1 MPVPL
6 GHNEFPLV
14 SPIGIRLKFSIIH
27 NFKNIT
33 IKLNI
38 RQLVLAFL
46 LLFAVSIQPKQ
57 LSAQPDEINFQI
69 FYDALS
75 PYGDWVDY
83 ENYGY
88 VWIPDVGPDFAPY
101 STDGYWVLTDFG
113 WTWVSD
119 YEWGWAPFHYGRW
132 DYDNYYGWL
141 WVPDNEWGPS
151 WVNWR
156 RADGYYG
163 WAPMQPGVSITLG
176 FNSPYN
182 NYNDHW
188 MFVSDRDFE
197 RHDLY
202 RYSVDRSR
210 HDILVRNSTII
221 NKVFIDNSRHTTYV
235 TGPSRVDVQRATG
248 RWIRPVAISDHEK
261 PGRDLNDGKLRM
273 YRPQVQKNSG
283 LSHKPAPVRVEKLD
297 NVQPPSARSRSAR
310 PQGTDRNYN
319 NNRSTQQRESTPVNN
334 NTERQQQQNGRQP
347 ENNRTQ
353 PAQQPRQ
360 KQEIPENNNGRQQ
373 QNGRQPENSRTQPAQ
388 QPPQQAPPS
397 KNIEREQQNNNR
409 TQPAQQ
415 PQQQHSAPA
424 NNNYKQQQQQQNNNR
439 TQPAQHS
446 PQQQTA
452 PANTNYK
459 QQQQQN
465 SKQQQQINTRKQSAP
480 QPVAPAASS
489 PKEQQNSAKPQHQK
503 AGEQQKEQGTEESKK
518 KKQ

>member
-1 MPVPL
+1 M
-6 GHNEFPLV
+6 
-14 SPIGIRLKFSIIH
+14 
-27 NFKNIT
+27 
-33 IKLNI
+33 
-38 RQLVLAFL
+38 LAFV
-46 LLFAVSIQPKQ
+46 LLFAVSLQPKQ
-57 LSAQPDEINFQI
+57 LSAQPDEISFQI

-197 RHDLY
+197 RHDLH
-202 RYSVDRSR
+202 RYYVDRSR
-210 HDILVRNSTII
+210 HDILVRNSIII

-235 TGPSRVDVQRATG
+235 TGPSRADVQRATG
-248 RWIRPVAISDHEK
+248 RWIRPVAIRDHEK

-273 YRPQVQKNSG
+273 YRPQVQKSSG
-283 LSHKPAPVRVEKLD
+283 LSHKPAPQRVEKLD
-297 NVQPPSARSRSAR
+297 NVRSPSERSRYNQSR
-310 PQGTDRNYN
+310 DINQRNNGGTMTPQTREANPEN
-319 NNRSTQQRESTPVNN
+319 SREKQQP
-334 NTERQQQQNGRQP
+334 QNGSPR
-347 ENNRTQ
+347 ENNRYQ

-360 KQEIPENNNGRQQ
+360 QQASPEKNNGRQQ
-373 QNGRQPENSRTQPAQ
+373 Q
-388 QPPQQAPPS
+388 
-397 KNIEREQQNNNR
+397 QNNAKQENGYR

-415 PQQQHSAPA
+415 PQQPQNAPANNNERQQQQHNSRQQNNNQTQPTQQPQQQQTAPA
-424 NNNYKQQQQQQNNNR
+424 NNNYKQQQQENSKQQQQNNSR
-439 TQPAQHS
+439 TQPAHQ
-446 PQQQTA
+446 PQQQQTA
-452 PANTNYK
+452 PASNDYK
-459 QQQQQN
+459 QQQQN
-465 SKQQQQINTRKQSAP
+465 SKQQQQINTRTQPAP
-480 QPVAPAASS
+480 QQVAPTGNSQ
-489 PKEQQNSAKPQHQK
+489 KEQQNSAKPQNQK
-503 AGEQQKEQGTEESKK
+503 AKDQQKEQGTEENKK
-518 KKQ
+518 KKD